1 MATRTYGLKLKLNRC
16 VEALWED
23 DTLKGELEFND
34 FLSDADPLDY
44 HLLERLPDEAVLILE
59 CLFQI
64 SQNERAVGVLSTELN
79 QRGLESEF
87 V

>member
-1 MATRTYGLKLKLNRC
+1 MDDC
-16 VEALWED
+16 VASLWEGGTLEGEWEFD
-23 DTLKGELEFND
+23 DFS
-34 FLSDADPLDY
+34 SDADPRDY

-59 CLFQI
+59 CLARI

-87 V
+87 A